1 MSPESV
7 WWIAFNG
14 FVVGMLALDL
24 GVFHRHAHEVKVR
37 EALGWTGVWISL
49 ALLFNLGLF
58 LGWVGD
64 YAPAERREV
73 ALTFLTGYLI
83 EYSLSVDNVFVFAL
97 LFGYFHV
104 PPKYQHRV
112 LFWGVL
118 GAVVLRAILIFAG
131 IALIRE
137 FHWVIYV
144 FGAILIF
151 SGYKMWHNHE
161 VKIEP
166 EKNPVL
172 RLVRRLFPVATGEHG
187 QKFFVRENGVLAVT
201 PLFVVLLF
209 VEWSDLI
216 FAIDSIPAIFAIT
229 EDPFLVYTSNVMA
242 ILGLRSLY
250 FALAGVMQKFHL
262 LHYGLSVL
270 LIFIGT
276 KMLLVDVYKLP
287 TTISLAVIAA
297 ILTVSVVA
305 SLAWPKQA
313 APSVRSPV

>member
-313 APSVRSPV
+313 AA